1 MVNLTMVTLTDLEFE
16 QIAGYLKDNYGI
28 NLTKKKTLI
37 ESRMASTLAEKGFT
51 NYTDYFKYV
60 KNDTTKKEMSHLI
73 SKLTTNH
80 TYFLREEE
88 HFQYFQ
94 NILLPEYEKNN
105 SDKEIRI
112 WSAGCSS
119 GEEPYT
125 LAMVIADYFG
135 LNKSQWKTKILA
147 TDISLKVLD
156 KAQKAIYPEDSLQNL
171 PAAWKTRYF
180 DRIDEKTYQV
190 KQVIRDEVVFKQLN
204 LMDNFMFAKKF
215 DLILCRN
222 VMIYFDLPT
231 KQKLVEKFYNVTKPG
246 GHLFIGHAETISRD
260 ASKYRYIMPAIYH
273 KG

>member
-1 MVNLTMVTLTDLEFE
+1 MIMLTPKEFE
-16 QIAGYLKDNYGI
+16 YISGYLKDNYGI

-51 NYTDYFKYV
+51 TFTDYFRFV
-60 KNDTTKKEMSHLI
+60 LSDSTNKEMSLLI

-88 HFQYFQ
+88 HFDYFRTT
-94 NILLPEYEKNN
+94 LLPEYEKHNR
-105 SDKEIRI
+105 DHEIRI

-125 LAMVIADYFG
+125 LAMVMADYFG
-135 LNKSQWKTKILA
+135 TAKPRWRTKVLA

-156 KAQKAIYPEDSLQNL
+156 RAQKAIYSEDSL
-171 PAAWKTRYF
+171 KTIPSVWRTKYF
-180 DRIDEKTYQV
+180 DRVDEKNYQV
-190 KQVIRDEVVFKQLN
+190 KQHIRDEVIFKQLN
-204 LMDNFMFAKKF
+204 LMDNFAFARKF

-231 KQKLVEKFYNVTKPG
+231 KQRLIEKFFDVTKPG
-246 GHLFIGHAETISRD
+246 GNLFIGHAETFSRET
-260 ASKYRYIMPAIYH
+260 SRYRYVMPAVYH
-273 KG
+273 KGQTQTP

>member
-1 MVNLTMVTLTDLEFE
+1 MMVTLTDSEFE
-16 QIAGYLKDNYGI
+16 YISGYLKQNFGI

-37 ESRMASTLAEKGFT
+37 ESRMASTIAEKGFT
-51 NYTDYFKYV
+51 SYTDYFQFV
-60 KNDTTKKEMSHLI
+60 LNDKSKKEMSLLI

-80 TYFLREEE
+80 TYFYREEE
-88 HFQYFQ
+88 HFRFFQ
-94 NILLPEYEKNN
+94 TVLLPEFEKNN
-105 SDKEIRI
+105 RDREIRI

-135 LNKSQWKTKILA
+135 ASKPQWKTKIFA

-156 KAQKAIYPEDSLQNL
+156 KAQKGIYTEDSLQNV
-171 PAAWKTRYF
+171 PTVWKTKYF
-180 DRIDEKTYQV
+180 DPVDEKNYQV
-190 KQVIRDEVVFKQLN
+190 KQAIRDEVVFKQLN
-204 LMDNFMFAKKF
+204 LMDNFVFAKKF

-231 KQKLVEKFYNVTKPG
+231 KQKLVEKYYNTTKTG
-246 GHLFIGHAETISRD
+246 GYLFIGHAETISRES
-260 ASKYRYIMPAIYH
+260 SKFKYIMPAIYY